1 MNKLNSLYFLLLM
14 PFVLAGAVL
23 AQPSAK
29 PVSTPTVL
37 TSGMK
42 KKIDDATPKALPQE
56 SAVKKER
63 SDAEDERLKGK
74 VRTVIEESVDLTGGP
89 WSKYGRHFTDI
100 TEYDTRG
107 DRTKE
112 IRFEGS
118 GRPIYVIVYGYID
131 GFRVYNSGDIKDN
144 NMYTI
149 AGPAKPPPVPLHAP
163 DPRFEYRLLYKYTNG
178 RLAEMQMMHNNGLKG
193 MRYVYNRIGNI
204 LEWIAYTDDDEP
216 NQKSHYVL
224 DDKGNEIEH
233 ISFEVRPGMPARPE
247 ERYPIKNEAFDK
259 EGNWTERTRYQIVV
273 ENGKKVEKPMYKGY
287 RTITYY
293 P

>member
-1 MNKLNSLYFLLLM
+1 M
-14 PFVLAGAVL
+14 PIVFTGAVV
-23 AQPSAK
+23 AQPPAK

-37 TSGMK
+37 TVEMK
-42 KKIDDATPKALPQE
+42 KKIDAAMPKALPQA

-74 VRTVIEESVDLTGGP
+74 VKSVVEESVDLTDGP
-89 WSKYGRHFTDI
+89 WSKYGRHFTQI

-112 IRFEGS
+112 IWFEGS
-118 GRPIYVIVYGYID
+118 GRPTEVNVYGYID
-131 GFRVYNSGDIKDN
+131 GFRVYNSGYIRYDN
-144 NMYTI
+144 NRYTLL
-149 AGPAKPPPVPLHAP
+149 GPEKPPPVPPHAP
-163 DPRFEYRLLYKYTNG
+163 DPRFENQLLYKYKGG
-178 RLAEMQMMHNNGLKG
+178 RLAEMQIMYNDGLKG
-193 MRYVYNRIGNI
+193 MRYVYNRNGNI

-216 NQKSHYVL
+216 NQKYHYIL
-224 DDKGNEIEH
+224 DDKGNEIEW

-247 ERYPIKNEAFDK
+247 DRYPIKNEAFDK
-259 EGNWTERTRYQIVV
+259 AGNWTERTRYKFVM
-273 ENGKKVEKPMYKGY
+273 ENGKKVEKPLYKEY